1 MMIILILIIIMII
14 GSQYLDPVI
23 VLLLS
28 VIAAIIGAGFTLSSI
43 SPNSGINIFSK
54 HFLIHFVYYVA
65 EVTLRV
71 VVLSTLFYAMDVY
84 GLFLVLVDFLIRLA
98 IGYYIGRNYHYHYY
112 HYHYHYCYYHYH

>member
-1 MMIILILIIIMII
+1 MIILILIIIIMII
-14 GSQYLDPVI
+14 GSLYLDPVI

-28 VIAAIIGAGFTLSSI
+28 VIAAIIGGGFTLSSI

-65 EVTLRV
+65 ELTLRV

-98 IGYYIGRNYHYHYY
+98 IGYYIGRNYHHHCYH
-112 HYHYHYCYYHYH
+112 HYCYYHYH